1 MHVLKDLPDNSVDM
15 VFGSIQ
21 IIMLELSMVKII
33 IQKIRGLYKLVY

>member
-15 VFGSIQ
+15 VLEIQ